1 MLKSAFKDFKLKTY
15 EGNIWKYTQVHFSK
29 ECILNDIYLDFF
41 QKKTL
46 IVIFIHWSG
55 LWGAAEMS
63 GK

>member
-1 MLKSAFKDFKLKTY
+1 MLKSAFRVLNWKPKKEIY
-15 EGNIWKYTQVHFSK
+15 ENILQVHFSK

-41 QKKTL
+41 QKKKL

>member
-1 MLKSAFKDFKLKTY
+1 ML
-15 EGNIWKYTQVHFSK
+15 QVHFSK

-41 QKKTL
+41 QKKKL